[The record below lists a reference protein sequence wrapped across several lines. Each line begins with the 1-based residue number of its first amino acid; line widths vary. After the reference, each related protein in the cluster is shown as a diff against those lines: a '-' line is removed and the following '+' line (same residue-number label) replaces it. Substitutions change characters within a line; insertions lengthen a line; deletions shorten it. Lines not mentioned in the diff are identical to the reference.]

1 VYGLVL
7 ILEGSGVVGLGSK
20 WNELY
25 ISDLQDLDGWNMW
38 QSF

>member
-1 VYGLVL
+1 MGLC
-7 ILEGSGVVGLGSK
+7 LEGSGVVGFLNK

-25 ISDLQDLDGWNMW
+25 ISDLQDLDGWNTW